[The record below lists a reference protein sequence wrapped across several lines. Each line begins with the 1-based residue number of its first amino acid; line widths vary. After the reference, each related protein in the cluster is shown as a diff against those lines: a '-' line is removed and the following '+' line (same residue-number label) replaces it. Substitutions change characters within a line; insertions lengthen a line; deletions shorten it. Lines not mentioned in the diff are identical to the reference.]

1 MRSGIHPIPISTV
14 CVRDD
19 DEKTFEFLPMGDS
32 IEIVARVSAALAKGR
47 SVRCSTLADPE
58 AQERE
63 RRFLITKGYREAA
76 VEL

>member
-1 MRSGIHPIPISTV
+1 MRSGVHPIPISTV

-19 DEKTFEFLPMGDS
+19 DRKTFEFLAMDDS
-32 IEIVARVSAALAKGR
+32 IEIVAQVSAALAKGR
-47 SVRCSTLADPE
+47 SIRCATVADSE

-63 RRFLITKGYREAA
+63 RRFLVTKGYKEAA